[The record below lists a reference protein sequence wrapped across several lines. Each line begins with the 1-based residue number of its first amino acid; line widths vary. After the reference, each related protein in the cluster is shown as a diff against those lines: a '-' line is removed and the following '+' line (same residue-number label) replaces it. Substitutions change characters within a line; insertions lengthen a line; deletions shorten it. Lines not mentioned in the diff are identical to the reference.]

1 LHFKALSL
9 ENNKYKYIFAALFP
23 FWTMLLSIAKFD
35 SKSSKNLFWYGCAF
49 MGFVFIFNPVFD
61 TGADSSRIAKA
72 LVDMHSPNTT
82 IKDVFSD
89 LFIEDGNVDV
99 YQLLVTLIVSIFTSN
114 AHYLFLIMAVI
125 FGYFYSR
132 NVWRILN
139 YFKISTNQA
148 YVWIFIAMLFLVN
161 PIWNINGG
169 RMYVALH
176 VFIFGVFGYVFD
188 KKPIYL
194 IWAFVSILIHFS
206 LVLPLS
212 LFVILQFLPQKNIKT
227 YFYIYLISLFVSDI
241 DMEGL
246 KTMII
251 DYLPK
256 FLIYKADAYLNEEL
270 AISISEGVKD
280 WSTYLFVSK
289 YMSMAFKYIVLFV
302 FWKNIK
308 KIEDN
313 MIIKN
318 LMITFLFLGFF
329 INILSSI
336 PSMGR
341 FITLSDFFMY
351 SLLLLIISNV
361 NLSKLSTNL
370 LKYSSILLILP
381 IFHLLRIGT
390 IYYGHSL
397 FWSNFFGALFIEDR
411 NPIIYYVKSIF

>member
-1 LHFKALSL
+1 MHKSNVLKSQFLFAL
-9 ENNKYKYIFAALFP
+9 LFP
-23 FWTMLLSIAKFD
+23 FWSMIASIRFF
-35 SKSSKNLFWYGCAF
+35 KSPSARNLFWYGCAF

-61 TGADSSRIAKA
+61 TGADSTRIARA
-72 LVDMHSPNTT
+72 LIEMHSPDTT

-89 LFIEDGNVDV
+89 LFVEDGNVDV
-99 YQLLVTLIVSIFTSN
+99 YQLLVTFIVSIFTSN
-114 AHYLFLIMAVI
+114 AHYLFLTMAII
-125 FGYFYSR
+125 FGFFYSR

-139 YFKISTNQA
+139 VLKLSTNQT

-176 VFIFGVFGYVFD
+176 VFIYGIFGYFFE
-188 KKPIYL
+188 KKPTYL
-194 IWAFVSILIHFS
+194 IWSFISIFIHFS

-212 LFVILQFLPQKNIKT
+212 LFIVLQFLPQKNIQT
-227 YFYIYLISLFVSDI
+227 YFFLYFISLFVNDI

-270 AISISEGVKD
+270 AISISEGVKE
-280 WSTYLFVSK
+280 WSTYLFFSK
-289 YMSMAFKYIVLFV
+289 YMNMVFKYIVLFV

-308 KIEDN
+308 KVEVN
-313 MIIKN
+313 IIFRN

-341 FITLSDFFMY
+341 FISLSDFFMY

-361 NLSKLSTNL
+361 NLPKLSTNL

-397 FWSNFFGALFIEDR
+397 FWSNFVGALFIEDR
-411 NPIIYYVKSIF
+411 NPIIQYVKSIF

>member
-1 LHFKALSL
+1 MIPEKSKNIYL
-9 ENNKYKYIFAALFP
+9 YVFAALFP

-35 SKSSKNLFWYGCAF
+35 SKSAKNLFWYGCAF

-61 TGADSSRIAKA
+61 TGADSTRIAQA
-72 LVDMHSPNTT
+72 LVNMHSPDTT
-82 IKDVFSD
+82 IKDVFSN
-89 LFIEDGNVDV
+89 LFVEDGNVDV
-99 YQLLVTLIVSIFTSN
+99 YQLLVILIVSIFTSN
-114 AHYLFLIMAVI
+114 AHYLFLTMAVI
-125 FGYFYSR
+125 FGFFYSR

-139 YFKISTNQA
+139 IFKPSTNQT
-148 YVWIFIAMLFLVN
+148 YVWIFITMLFLVN

-176 VFIFGVFGYVFD
+176 VFIYGIFGYFFE
-188 KKPIYL
+188 KKPTYL
-194 IWAFVSILIHFS
+194 IWSFISIFIHFS

-212 LFVILQFLPQKNIKT
+212 LFIILQFLPQKNIQT
-227 YFYIYLISLFVSDI
+227 YFFLYFISLFYNDI
-241 DMEGL
+241 DMESL

-270 AISISEGVKD
+270 AISISEGVKE
-280 WSTYLFVSK
+280 WSGYLFVSK
-289 YMSMAFKYIVLFV
+289 YMSMAFKYIVLFI

-308 KIEDN
+308 NIEVN
-313 MIIKN
+313 TIFRS

-329 INILSSI
+329 INIFSSI

-341 FITLSDFFMY
+341 FIVLTDFIMY
-351 SLLLLIISNV
+351 ALMLLVITNV
-361 NLSKLSTNL
+361 NLSNFSTNL

-390 IYYGHSL
+390 IYYGNSL
-397 FWSNFFGALFIEDR
+397 FWSNFLGALFIEDR
-411 NPIIYYVKSIF
+411 YPIIQYVKSIF

>member
-1 LHFKALSL
+1 MIPEKSKNIYL
-9 ENNKYKYIFAALFP
+9 YVFAALFP

-35 SKSSKNLFWYGCAF
+35 SKSAKNLFWFGCAF

-61 TGADSSRIAKA
+61 TGADSTRIAQA
-72 LVDMHSPNTT
+72 LVNMHSPDTT
-82 IKDVFSD
+82 IKDVFSN
-89 LFIEDGNVDV
+89 LFVEDGNVDV
-99 YQLLVTLIVSIFTSN
+99 YQLLVILIVSIFTSN
-114 AHYLFLIMAVI
+114 AHYLFLTMAVI
-125 FGYFYSR
+125 FGFFYSR

-139 YFKISTNQA
+139 IFKPSINQT
-148 YVWIFIAMLFLVN
+148 YVWIFITMLFLVN

-176 VFIFGVFGYVFD
+176 VFIYGIFGYFFE
-188 KKPIYL
+188 KKPTYL
-194 IWAFVSILIHFS
+194 IWSFISIFIHFS

-212 LFVILQFLPQKNIKT
+212 LFIILQFLPQKNIQT
-227 YFYIYLISLFVSDI
+227 YFFLYFISLFYNDI
-241 DMEGL
+241 DMESL

-270 AISISEGVKD
+270 AISISEGVKE
-280 WSTYLFVSK
+280 WSGYLFVSK
-289 YMSMAFKYIVLFV
+289 YMSMAFKYIVLFI

-308 KIEDN
+308 NIEVN
-313 MIIKN
+313 TIFRS

-329 INILSSI
+329 INIFSSI

-341 FITLSDFFMY
+341 FIVLTDFIMY
-351 SLLLLIISNV
+351 ALMLLVITNV
-361 NLSKLSTNL
+361 NLSNFSTNL

-390 IYYGHSL
+390 IYYGNSL
-397 FWSNFFGALFIEDR
+397 FWSNFLGALFIEDR
-411 NPIIYYVKSIF
+411 YPIIQYVKSIF